1 MNTELVIQS
10 ASDHIEIVVLKE
22 GRLIELHQIPLNK
35 AICSVFDIY
44 LGRIKKT
51 SSSLNAAFVDIGY
64 DKDAFLH
71 YHDLGPFYTSSSKYV
86 NNTVNN
92 KPTKWSNL
100 ETNFKESLGKDGQIE
115 DAVKKNDTI
124 LVQVSKEP
132 ISTKGARIVSE
143 ISLAGRYLVLV
154 PFSNR
159 LSISQKI
166 RDDKEKKR
174 LARLMKSIIPEGFG
188 VIIRTVAQKKKVADL
203 DTDLKN
209 LIRRW
214 IDIHKKLKGAKTPT
228 RISVERSKVL
238 SLLRDILN
246 DSFTKIIVDDKSI
259 FEEVNMYLDKFVPE
273 KSEILQLHNTK
284 KSLFEIYNIDR
295 QIKSSFGQSVSM
307 KKGSYLVIEHTEA
320 MHVIDVN
327 SGNRTNKHDSQEQNA
342 LEVNLQAAVEVAR
355 QLRLRDMGGIIV
367 VDFID
372 MNLAENRKK
381 ITETLIESMKE
392 DRAKHK
398 ILPPSRFGLIEIT
411 RQRVRPEIKIKTREA
426 CPSCNGSGEIEAPI
440 VLIDQIKEKIDNFD
454 NKKEVR
460 NIELVAHP
468 FVIAYIKK
476 KWGWFQM
483 KWYLN
488 KMGGSLNLK
497 ENHSYSLL
505 DYRII
510 DINKNREIS
519 AA

>member
-10 ASDHIEIVVLKE
+10 ASEHIEIVVLKD

-35 AICSVFDIY
+35 SICSVYDIY
-44 LGRIKKT
+44 LGRVKKT
-51 SSSLNAAFVDIGY
+51 SSSMNSAFVDIGY

-71 YHDLGPFYTSSSKYV
+71 YHDLGPFYKSSSKYV
-86 NNTVNN
+86 NSTV
-92 KPTKWSNL
+92 KRQATKWNNL
-100 ETNFKESLGKDGQIE
+100 ETSFKEIEIVKDGQIE
-115 DAVKKNDTI
+115 DVLKKNDNI

-132 ISTKGARIVSE
+132 ISTKGARIASE

-174 LARLMKSIIPEGFG
+174 LARLMKSIIPDGFG

-203 DTDLKN
+203 DADLKN
-209 LIRRW
+209 LIRKW
-214 IDIHKKLKGAKTPT
+214 QDIHKKLKGAKAPT
-228 RISVERSKVL
+228 RISVERSKVS

-246 DSFTKIIVDDKSI
+246 DSCTKIVVDSKSL
-259 FEEVNMYLDKFVPE
+259 FDEVNLFLNISAPE
-273 KSEILQLHNTK
+273 KIDILKLHSAK
-284 KSLFEIYNIDR
+284 KSLFEIYNVDR
-295 QIKSSFGQSVSM
+295 QIKSSFGKSVSM

-327 SGNRTNKHDSQEQNA
+327 SGNRTNKHDSQEENA
-342 LEVNLQAAVEVAR
+342 VEVNLQAAVEVAR

-381 ITETLIESMKE
+381 ITDTLHESMKE

-411 RQRVRPEIKIKTREA
+411 RQRVRPEIKIKTREM
-426 CPSCNGSGEIEAPI
+426 CPSCNGTGEIEAPI
-440 VLIDQIKEKIDNFD
+440 VLIDQIKEKIDNLS
-454 NKKEVR
+454 NKKEIKS
-460 NIELVAHP
+460 IELSAHP

-476 KWGWFQM
+476 EWGWFQL
-483 KWYLN
+483 KWYIN
-488 KMGGSLNLK
+488 KLGSLNLK
-497 ENHSYSLL
+497 EDHSYSLL
-505 DYRII
+505 DYKII
-510 DINKNREIS
+510 DTDKSIKIS
-519 AA
+519 

>member
-10 ASDHIEIVVLKE
+10 ARDNIEIVVLKD
-22 GRLIELHQIPLNK
+22 GRLVELHQIPLNQT
-35 AICSVFDIY
+35 ICSVFDIY
-44 LGRIKKT
+44 LGRVKKT

-71 YHDLGPFYTSSSKYV
+71 YHDLGPFYKYSSEYITKTVTSK
-86 NNTVNN
+86 N
-92 KPTKWSNL
+92 TKWNNL
-100 ETNFKESLGKDGQIE
+100 ETDFKEPLGKDGLIE
-115 DAVKKNDTI
+115 DIVKKNDNI

-132 ISTKGARIVSE
+132 ISTKGARVVSE

-174 LARLMKSIIPEGFG
+174 LARLIKSIIPKGFG
-188 VIIRTVAQKKKVADL
+188 VIIRTVAQNKKVVDL

-214 IDIHKKLKGAKTPT
+214 IEVYKKLKGAQAPK

-246 DSFTKIIVDDKSI
+246 ESFTKIAVDNKSVY
-259 FEEVNMYLDKFVPE
+259 EEVRLYLEKFVPE
-273 KSEILQLHNTK
+273 QSNILSLHSAK

-295 QIKSSFGQSVSM
+295 QIKSSFGKSVSM

-327 SGNRTNKHDSQEQNA
+327 SGNRTNKHDSQEENA

-372 MNLAENRKK
+372 MNLAENRKRV
-381 ITETLIESMKE
+381 TEVLKESMKE

-411 RQRVRPEIKIKTREA
+411 RQRVRPEISIKTREA

-440 VLIDQIKEKIDNFD
+440 VLVDQIKEKIEALYTN
-454 NKKEVR
+454 NTIR
-460 NIELVAHP
+460 NVTLNAHP
-468 FVIAYIKK
+468 FVISYLKK
-476 KWGWFQM
+476 ELSWMPLKWIFV
-483 KWYLN
+483 
-488 KMGGSLNLK
+488 KMGGGLTLR
-497 ENHSYSLL
+497 EDHSFSLL
-505 DYRII
+505 DYNIVLEES
-510 DINKNREIS
+510 DKL
-519 AA
+519 AT